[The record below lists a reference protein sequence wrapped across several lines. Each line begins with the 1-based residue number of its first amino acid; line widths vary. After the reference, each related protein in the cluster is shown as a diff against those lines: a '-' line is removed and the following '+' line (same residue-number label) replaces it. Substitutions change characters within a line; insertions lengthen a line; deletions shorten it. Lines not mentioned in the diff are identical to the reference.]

1 MSIVKPTIEAAK
13 KQIAQAKQIIILAAG
28 RRLQFTNEQYT
39 KINTVVDTLVNGGTV
54 NGKTLQNLID
64 ENEMWSTNRF
74 LDYLIDIASKNIA
87 IQQDIQNK
95 GGRRKHRTR
104 RNRKQRKQ
112 RKHRTRKH

>member
-28 RRLQFTNEQYT
+28 RRLQFTKDQYT
-39 KINTVVDTLVNGGTV
+39 KINTVVDTLVNGGAV
-54 NGKTLQNLID
+54 NGETLQNLID
-64 ENEMWSTNRF
+64 EKEMWSTNNF
-74 LDYLIDIASKNIA
+74 YDYLIDIASKNI
-87 IQQDIQNK
+87 DIPNK

-104 RNRKQRKQ
+104 RNKKQRKQ